1 MYVFKKKQ
9 RIILFALIETE
20 KKRREKKIGILDDG
34 MVMYVECDED
44 DDERSPSFFSLSLFS
59 NRFSLLS
66 PSLVICALAS
76 ATSMHIIISCFVR
89 RKKEKNR

>member
-9 RIILFALIETE
+9 HITLFALIETE

-44 DDERSPSFFSLSLFS
+44 DDERSPSFSLFPSSLIAFHCSLSL
-59 NRFSLLS
+59 SLLL
-66 PSLVICALAS
+66 SL
-76 ATSMHIIISCFVR
+76 FVR
-89 RKKEKNR
+89 